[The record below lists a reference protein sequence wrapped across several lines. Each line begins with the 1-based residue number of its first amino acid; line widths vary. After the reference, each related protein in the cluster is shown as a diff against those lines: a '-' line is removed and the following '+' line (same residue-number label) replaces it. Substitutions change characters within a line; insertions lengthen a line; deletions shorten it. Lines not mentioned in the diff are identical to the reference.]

1 MNILILL
8 LTVLII
14 CDIFILKHYIQR
26 YRKYE
31 KALIKIAS
39 AEEDMNKMV
48 SIAIKAL
55 NNVESS

>member
-14 CDIFILKHYIQR
+14 CDIFILKYYIQR

-31 KALIKIAS
+31 KALTKIAS